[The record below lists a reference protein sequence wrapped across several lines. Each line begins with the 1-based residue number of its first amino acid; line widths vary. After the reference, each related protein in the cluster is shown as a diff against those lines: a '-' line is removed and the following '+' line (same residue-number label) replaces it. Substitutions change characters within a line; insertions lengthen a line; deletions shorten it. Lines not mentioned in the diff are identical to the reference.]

1 MRTFLIACAGALALG
16 GAALAQDLNTGHLA
30 AIDTNGDGSVDQA
43 EFDAFVASSFTT
55 MDANGDGFVTLAEGQ
70 AAGMTPE
77 HFAAANTNGDD
88 GLSQEEFAAAAAAD
102 FAAADR
108 DGDGMLN

>member
-1 MRTFLIACAGALALG
+1 MRTFVIACAGALALG
-16 GAALAQDLNTGHLA
+16 SAALAQDLNTGHLA

-55 MDANGDGFVTLAEGQ
+55 MDANGDGFVTHAEGQ

-77 HFAAANTNGDD
+77 QFAAANTNGDD

>member
-16 GAALAQDLNTGHLA
+16 GAAAAQDLNTRHLA
-30 AIDTNGDGSVDQA
+30 ALDSNGDGAVDQT

-70 AAGMTPE
+70 AAGTTPE
-77 HFAAANTNGDD
+77 HFTAANTNGDD